1 MGYLPYV
8 IVLGAAIVIG
18 ALVLESA
25 VAKRKKLKI
34 YRLSDSVVNLSCGMM
49 ERIFDFFLSVLILFG
64 FHFIWKHFAPYQI
77 PSNIGTWLI
86 ALVIFDCIAYWF
98 HRLSHEINFLWAA
111 HIVHHQSEEL
121 NLTTV
126 FRASFFAVI
135 FRAFFFVWMALAGFD
150 ALTIATCSLTLGL
163 FQLFTH
169 SRVIGKLGVFEKF
182 LTTPSHHRV
191 HHARNDK
198 YMDHNYSH
206 IFIVWD
212 RIFGTFITESEE
224 PDYGITTGFE
234 SANAYNAAFSYW
246 RNLFT
251 RASRTKKLK
260 DKIKVF
266 TKGPAWTP
274 DDVPHLPNE
283 YKTDEEGKRLHHKM
297 PVGFELGAY
306 VLLNVAITFGAF
318 VALML
323 LYKVKLDDLTG
334 LSNMGE
340 AQETLANL
348 FFTPQVL
355 ALVGVILISI
365 FAHARMLEQTKSSV
379 FIDAFRLITV
389 GVLIFTAF
397 NSTPYSIWLTP
408 LTFSLCGLMF
418 LWLIKLGIQRIPKI
432 S

>member
-1 MGYLPYV
+1 MDYLPY
-8 IVLGAAIVIG
+8 IIILGVVIVIG

-25 VAKRKKLKI
+25 VAKKKKLKI
-34 YRLSDSVVNLSCGMM
+34 YRLSDSVANLSCGMM
-49 ERIFDFFLSVLILFG
+49 ERVFDFFLSVLILFG
-64 FHFIWKHFAPYQI
+64 FHFIWANYAPYQI
-77 PSNIGTWLI
+77 PTNIGTWLI
-86 ALVIFDCIAYWF
+86 ALVVFDCIAYWF

-150 ALTIATCSLTLGL
+150 AFTIATCTITLGV

-169 SRVIGKLGVFEKF
+169 SRVIGKLGFVEWF

-206 IFIVWD
+206 IFIIWD
-212 RIFGTFITESEE
+212 RMFGTFIVEDEE

-234 SANAYNAAFSYW
+234 SANAYNAAFAYW

-251 RASRTKKLK
+251 RAGRTKKVS

-283 YKTDEEGKRLHHKM
+283 YKVDEKGERIHHKI
-297 PVGFELGAY
+297 PVSFELGAY
-306 VLLNVAITFGAF
+306 VLINVLITFSAF
-318 VALML
+318 VALL
-323 LYKVKLDDLTG
+323 IVYKPLIP
-334 LSNMGE
+334 
-340 AQETLANL
+340 ETLSEL
-348 FFTPQVL
+348 FVTMSELSSNPQIL
-355 ALVGVILISI
+355 SLVGIILISI
-365 FAHARMLEQTKSSV
+365 FAHARMVEQTKASV
-379 FIDAFRLITV
+379 YIDGFRLVAVST
-389 GVLIFTAF
+389 LIFVAF
-397 NSTPYSIWLTP
+397 NTMPYSTWLIP
-408 LTFSLCGLMF
+408 GSLGFCGLMF
-418 LWLIKLGIQRIPKI
+418 LWLIKLGMQRSSKT

>member
-1 MGYLPYV
+1 MGYLPY
-8 IVLGAAIVIG
+8 IIILGAIIVIG

-25 VAKRKKLKI
+25 VAKKKKLKI

-49 ERIFDFFLSVLILFG
+49 ERVFDFFLSVLILFG
-64 FHFIWKHFAPYQI
+64 FHFIWANYAPYQI
-77 PSNIGTWLI
+77 PTNIGTWLI
-86 ALVIFDCIAYWF
+86 ALVVFDCIAYWF

-150 ALTIATCSLTLGL
+150 AFTIATCTVTLGV

-169 SRVIGKLGVFEKF
+169 SRVIGKLGVVEWF

-206 IFIVWD
+206 IFIIWD
-212 RIFGTFITESEE
+212 RLFGTFIAEDEE

-234 SANAYNAAFSYW
+234 SANAYNAAFAYW

-251 RASRTKKLK
+251 RAGRTKKLS

-283 YKTDEEGKRLHHKM
+283 YKTDERGERIHHKM
-297 PVGFELGAY
+297 PVSFELGAY
-306 VLLNVAITFGAF
+306 ILLNVAITFSAF
-318 VALML
+318 VTLMI
-323 LYKVKLDDLTG
+323 LYKPKPDDLITMSEL
-334 LSNMGE
+334 LSN
-340 AQETLANL
+340 
-348 FFTPQVL
+348 PQIL
-355 ALVGVILISI
+355 SLVGVILISI
-365 FAHARMLEQTKSSV
+365 FAHARMVEQTKSSLY
-379 FIDAFRLITV
+379 IDGVRLIAV
-389 GVLIFTAF
+389 VVLIFTAF
-397 NSTPYSIWLTP
+397 NNMSYSAWLIPVTMG
-408 LTFSLCGLMF
+408 LCGLMF
-418 LWLIKLGIQRIPKI
+418 LWLIKLGTQRKSKI

>member
-1 MGYLPYV
+1 MDYLPYIIIVGVV
-8 IVLGAAIVIG
+8 IVVG

-25 VAKRKKLKI
+25 VAKRKKIKI
-34 YRLSDSVVNLSCGMM
+34 YRLSDSIANLSCGMM
-49 ERIFDFFLSVLILFG
+49 ERVFDFFLSVLILFG
-64 FHFIWKHFAPYQI
+64 FHFIWANYAPYQI
-77 PSNIGTWLI
+77 PTNILTWLI
-86 ALVIFDCIAYWF
+86 ALIVFDCIAYWF
-98 HRLSHEINFLWAA
+98 HRFSHEVNFLWAA

-135 FRAFFFVWMALAGFD
+135 FRAFFFVWMAFAGFD
-150 ALTIATCSLTLGL
+150 AFTIATCTLTLGV

-169 SRVIGKLGVFEKF
+169 SRVIGKLGFVEWF

-206 IFIVWD
+206 IFIIWD
-212 RIFGTFITESEE
+212 RMFGTFIVEDEE

-234 SANAYNAAFSYW
+234 SANAYNAAFAYW

-251 RASRTKKLK
+251 RASRTKKIS

-283 YKTDEEGKRLHHKM
+283 YKMNEKGERLHHNI

-306 VLLNVAITFGAF
+306 VLINVALTFSAF
-318 VALML
+318 VSLML
-323 LYKVKLDDLTG
+323 VYKPKPDTQITISQL
-334 LSNMGE
+334 LSN
-340 AQETLANL
+340 
-348 FFTPQVL
+348 PQIL
-355 ALVGVILISI
+355 SLVGIILISI
-365 FAHARMLEQTKSSV
+365 FAHARMVEQTKASV
-379 FIDAFRLITV
+379 YIDGFRLLAV
-389 GVLIFTAF
+389 GTLIFVAF
-397 NSTPYSIWLTP
+397 KDALPYSNWLIP
-408 LTFSLCGLMF
+408 FALGFCGLMF
-418 LWLIKLGIQRIPKI
+418 LWLIKLGVQRKAEA

>member
-1 MGYLPYV
+1 MAYLPYII
-8 IVLGAAIVIG
+8 IVGVVIVIG

-34 YRLSDSVVNLSCGMM
+34 YRLSDSVANVSCGMM

-64 FHFIWKHFAPYQI
+64 FHFIWANYAPYQI
-77 PSNIGTWLI
+77 PTNIVTWLI
-86 ALVIFDCIAYWF
+86 ALVVFDCIAYWF

-150 ALTIATCSLTLGL
+150 AFTIATCTITLGV

-169 SRVIGKLGVFEKF
+169 SRVIGKLGFVEWF

-206 IFIVWD
+206 IFIIWD
-212 RIFGTFITESEE
+212 RMFGTFIVENEE

-234 SANAYNAAFSYW
+234 SANAYNAAFAYW

-251 RASRTKKLK
+251 RASRTKKVS

-283 YKTDEEGKRLHHKM
+283 YKIDEKGERILHKI
-297 PVGFELGAY
+297 PVSFELGAY
-306 VLLNVAITFGAF
+306 VLINVVITFSAF
-318 VALML
+318 VALL
-323 LYKVKLDDLTG
+323 IVYKPI
-334 LSNMGE
+334 MP
-340 AQETLANL
+340 ETLSEL
-348 FFTPQVL
+348 FVTMSELSSNPQIL
-355 ALVGVILISI
+355 SLVGIILISI
-365 FAHARMLEQTKSSV
+365 FAHARMVEQTKASV
-379 FIDAFRLITV
+379 YIDGFRLIALGT
-389 GVLIFTAF
+389 LIFVAF
-397 NSTPYSIWLTP
+397 NTMSYSVWLIPAT
-408 LTFSLCGLMF
+408 LGFCGLMF
-418 LWLIKLGIQRIPKI
+418 LWLIKIGIQRKPKI